1 MHQGPIIKNIQVLTP
16 PSIEGGFFVA
26 HLAIF
31 NGFDELSFLS
41 EVRVEVI
48 FYERTKF
55 KGVRNNSFTPLGQEV
70 NVDTVG
76 DDKSNTIYSL
86 VVKI

>member
-1 MHQGPIIKNIQVLTP
+1 MWESPTPNIIEP
-16 PSIEGGFFVA
+16 
-26 HLAIF
+26 
-31 NGFDELSFLS
+31 
-41 EVRVEVI
+41 
-48 FYERTKF
+48 F